1 MLFQLQPGMSFNP
14 VCCEFSVHESTIAM
28 WWRVFKQKLT
38 ENMAVQRLGPHP
50 RPLRDRGLSVL
61 SSGRVGSRSQ
71 GLSVLGAAPGPGIRQ
86 RGRTELDF
94 TPEPSPPA
102 GRLSLEI
109 EGVCRA
115 QRSSVGEASP
125 LTMTQSPP
133 GRSIHLFLASQLSL
147 SLLLSPPLLFLSP
160 AVSLSFL

>member
-1 MLFQLQPGMSFNP
+1 
-14 VCCEFSVHESTIAM
+14 
-28 WWRVFKQKLT
+28 
-38 ENMAVQRLGPHP
+38 MAVQRLGPHP

-71 GLSVLGAAPGPGIRQ
+71 GLSLLGAAPGPGITQ
-86 RGRTELDF
+86 RGRTEPDF

-115 QRSSVGEASP
+115 QRSSVGDASP

-147 SLLLSPPLLFLSP
+147 SLSAAFSP
-160 AVSLSFL
+160 AAFPQSCCIFVLPLNFSLIASF

>member
-1 MLFQLQPGMSFNP
+1 
-14 VCCEFSVHESTIAM
+14 
-28 WWRVFKQKLT
+28 
-38 ENMAVQRLGPHP
+38 MAVQRLGPHP

-71 GLSVLGAAPGPGIRQ
+71 GLSLLGAAPGPGITQ
-86 RGRTELDF
+86 RGRTEPDF

-147 SLLLSPPLLFLSP
+147 SLSLLLSPPLLFLSP